1 MKGFLRPQGCRDLS
15 LSLPR
20 TGWTKAPNRGPVSQ
34 TSAVTASEMPSELK
48 FLNLLL
54 VGTAVVSAL
63 PFKPDTPLNP
73 NGLSGL
79 KAREP
84 EKLKVDKRE
93 PEKLK
98 VDKREKL
105 KVDKR
110 EKLKVDKREKL
121 KVDKREPEKLK
132 VDKREKLKVDK

>member
-1 MKGFLRPQGCRDLS
+1 M
-15 LSLPR
+15 
-20 TGWTKAPNRGPVSQ
+20 
-34 TSAVTASEMPSELK
+34 K

-98 VDKREKL
+98 VDKREPEKL

-121 KVDKREPEKLK
+121 KVDKREKLK
-132 VDKREKLKVDK
+132 VDKREKLKVDKRDEPTQYLLSSRSFERAGFDLFLLPLSSLFADGSKALPG